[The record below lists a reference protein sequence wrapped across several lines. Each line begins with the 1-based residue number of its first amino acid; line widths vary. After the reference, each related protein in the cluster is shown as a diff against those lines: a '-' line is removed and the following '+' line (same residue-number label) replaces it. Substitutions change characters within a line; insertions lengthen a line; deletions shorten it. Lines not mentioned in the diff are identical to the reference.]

1 MDLPP
6 AIRAKRS
13 GDPLE
18 DGRADPAAKAIGCI
32 PVAHDLI
39 IGEENR
45 LAADPVARK
54 LSRNRTR
61 ETRGGEDAPGV
72 HVRHEGLYDLEGYDA
87 CRNERST
94 WASWRM

>member
-1 MDLPP
+1 MDLPT

-45 LAADPVARK
+45 LVAGPVARQ
-54 LSRNRTR
+54 LTNS
-61 ETRGGEDAPGV
+61 
-72 HVRHEGLYDLEGYDA
+72 
-87 CRNERST
+87 
-94 WASWRM
+94 